1 MTMHNSAR
9 HERLLIAGSW
19 LSLIGLVAA
28 VTARQP
34 AYIAVPLGVA
44 AFSTYLCARHAL
56 ALSGHTVPT
65 DGALAVAY
73 PIMAVGSLVGVFAA
87 FVAVHEAGARI
98 TTVQLHGAYWAMLG
112 IAWLLPT
119 SIEASRAQRH
129 ESHRAARSRRPG
141 SGPRRTGIPSHVAPP
156 ILINHL
162 AQGRAIERSLQPSS
176 LGTLTG
182 GSSTEGDSLFSAHCC
197 RDWSIARCLVVPRSL
212 SPLLA
217 ATTVNP
223 PRRSSTPTTVTTATA
238 RSTRRTSRRGS
249 ASCRPR
255 SEGQEW

>member
-162 AQGRAIERSLQPSS
+162 ARVGRSRGPCRRPRWARSRAGRAPK
-176 LGTLTG
+176 
-182 GSSTEGDSLFSAHCC
+182 
-197 RDWSIARCLVVPRSL
+197 V
-212 SPLLA
+212 
-217 ATTVNP
+217 TVCF
-223 PRRSSTPTTVTTATA
+223 
-238 RSTRRTSRRGS
+238 RRTAVATGPSPAAWLSRDR
-249 ASCRPR
+249 CRR
-255 SEGQEW
+255 FLRRQR

>member
-34 AYIAVPLGVA
+34 AYNAVPLGVA

-112 IAWLLPT
+112 VAWLLPT

-129 ESHRAARSRRPG
+129 ESHRAARSSTGQWTSPDRHPVPRRASDSDQPPCSG
-141 SGPRRTGIPSHVAPP
+141 SGDREVPATELAGHAHGRVEHRR
-156 ILINHL
+156 
-162 AQGRAIERSLQPSS
+162 
-176 LGTLTG
+176 
-182 GSSTEGDSLFSAHCC
+182 
-197 RDWSIARCLVVPRSL
+197 
-212 SPLLA
+212 
-217 ATTVNP
+217 
-223 PRRSSTPTTVTTATA
+223 
-238 RSTRRTSRRGS
+238 
-249 ASCRPR
+249 
-255 SEGQEW
+255 